1 MVVYS
6 GSCCCVPS
14 RADCC
19 GAVARTIVCMER
31 SYVTAAFFR
40 HRTYERY
47 RALQQQQQAAR
58 LLGEGAPTLH
68 AATVWCV
75 IPSCVCQDHSVAC
88 LASHASMWPYPHW
101 RRL

>member
-1 MVVYS
+1 MVVCSLVAY
-6 GSCCCVPS
+6 CCVAS
-14 RADCC
+14 CADSC

-68 AATVWCV
+68 DASRRQEVLFISA
-75 IPSCVCQDHSVAC
+75 CQGNYSVAC
-88 LASHASMWPYPHW
+88 LASH
-101 RRL
+101 LL